1 MTYENASEEG
11 VAPNNPKHYIMK
23 EYEPMLEIALLMV
36 FSQHALQPVEIGLAS
51 YYTVN
56 SSGAVTASGE
66 RLRDDAFTA
75 AMVDGEFGHYYLV
88 QAENG
93 NSVVVRLNDRG
104 PYVDGRVIDLS
115 KAAMRELSPTA
126 GLVDVK
132 VYHLGP
138 RIPPNLRG
146 RN

>member
-1 MTYENASEEG
+1 
-11 VAPNNPKHYIMK
+11 
-23 EYEPMLEIALLMV
+23 MLEIALLMI
-36 FSQHALQPVEIGLAS
+36 FSQHTLQPVETGVAS

-66 RLRDDAFTA
+66 RMRDDAFTA

-126 GLVDVK
+126 GLVHVN

-146 RN
+146 NN